1 MSFYLDNYDTF
12 IFDFDGTIAD
22 TLSLCFDS
30 FRQVFLAFNKE
41 EISDENIESWFG
53 PSEIGIIENNLKNKE
68 DTKKEIN
75 SLLSTLINSNKKVA
89 IVTGKGRIS
98 YDIFIKELDLKKFI
112 GYSIASEDVVNPKP
126 SGEGIIKTIN
136 HYNTS
141 LEKTIYFGDSNA
153 DILAAND
160 AGIDSVGFLGFFL
173 KHLIP
178 LPHFYR
184 LLQLISLKKDAVHLT
199 NGRHLLIFDY
209 VHRTLILL
217 QNNTLVDLH

>member
-22 TLSLCFDS
+22 TLPPFCSDS

-98 YDIFIKELDLKKFI
+98 YDISIKELDLK
-112 GYSIASEDVVNPKP
+112 N
-126 SGEGIIKTIN
+126 
-136 HYNTS
+136 
-141 LEKTIYFGDSNA
+141 
-153 DILAAND
+153 
-160 AGIDSVGFLGFFL
+160 
-173 KHLIP
+173 
-178 LPHFYR
+178 
-184 LLQLISLKKDAVHLT
+184 LLVTALLVKMLLTQNQAVKE
-199 NGRHLLIFDY
+199 
-209 VHRTLILL
+209 
-217 QNNTLVDLH
+217 